1 LSPAIEVVGQEG
13 YRSLQYPVY
22 RGGEMTINVKPT
34 GPFADDWACAR
45 LHEAIE
51 LDGRSVKDYAEQF
64 LFCSYSSVYK
74 WLRGENRVPQVY
86 RKMLSP
92 VLAEYDSVS
101 EVA

>member
-1 LSPAIEVVGQEG
+1 
-13 YRSLQYPVY
+13 
-22 RGGEMTINVKPT
+22 MTINVKPT

-45 LHEAIE
+45 
-51 LDGRSVKDYAEQF
+51 DCTKPSSWMVRSVKDYAEQF

-92 VLAEYDSVS
+92 ALAEYDSVS